1 MPDEIRRASLEEDSL
16 IMHASG
22 RPGKL
27 EIAPT
32 KPLITQRDLSLA
44 YSPGV
49 AAPCLKIAE
58 DPDTVFDY
66 TARGNMVA
74 IISNGTAVLGLGN
87 IGAAAS
93 KPVMEGKAVL
103 FKRFADI
110 DGIDLEIDTEDV
122 DAMINAIRYLGPS
135 FGGINLED
143 IRAPDCFIIEQQLR
157 EMMDIPVFHDDQH
170 GTAIVSAAGLINA
183 LALTDRSIGDIKV
196 VSNGAGA
203 ASIAC
208 IELMKAM
215 GVRHENVILC
225 DREGVIYQGRESGMN
240 QWKSA
245 HAIPTKARTLTEA
258 LNGADVFLGLSVAN
272 CVTGDMV
279 DSMADRPIIFAMANP
294 TPEISPEA
302 ALAACP
308 DAIVAT
314 GRSDYPNQINNVLG
328 FPYIFRGALD
338 VRARTINEPMKIAAA
353 EAIAALA
360 REDVPD
366 EVANAYGGQ
375 QLKYGPEYII
385 PVPFDPRLIAQIPP
399 AVAKAAIDSGVARRP
414 IENMAAYRKTLE
426 SLLDPTA
433 AALELIFET
442 VRQNPQRVVFS
453 EGEEERSVRAAVA
466 FYNAGFGTPL
476 MVGREEVIAETIQR
490 LGLRGAECL
499 EIHNARLTD
508 ERERYTEYLYG
519 RQKRRGM
526 LLRDCQRQV
535 NQNRNVFAAC
545 MVACGDADAMVTGL
559 TRSFGVAYDDIRLV
573 FDPKPDKMVFGLAM
587 VRARDKTVFIADTN
601 VNENPTPQAL
611 ARIAIQSASHVRRM
625 GHEPRIAF
633 SAFSNFGN
641 PWRESADLVRD
652 AVAILDNQGVDFEY
666 DGEMAPD
673 MALNPKLRDR
683 FYPFC
688 RITGA
693 ANVLIMPNLHTANI
707 AFKLVQQ
714 LGSATIIGPLLL
726 GLSNPIEI
734 TPMRSTVTDIVN
746 AAALAAH
753 EAWTRHAD
761 KQG

>member
-1 MPDEIRRASLEEDSL
+1 MPDEIKRASLEEDSL

-66 TARGNMVA
+66 TAKGNVVA

-110 DGIDLEIDTEDV
+110 DGIDLEVGTEDV
-122 DAMINAIRYLGPS
+122 DAFIAAVRYLGPS

-183 LALTDRSIGDIKV
+183 VQLTGRSMDQIRI

-208 IELMKAM
+208 VELMKAM

-225 DREGVIYQGRESGMN
+225 DREGVIYQGRETGMN

-245 HAIPTKARTLTEA
+245 HAVPTDARTLAEA
-258 LNGADVFLGLSVAN
+258 LVGADVFLGLSVAN

-279 DSMADRPIIFAMANP
+279 RSMADKPIIFAMANP
-294 TPEISPEA
+294 TPEISPEE

-338 VRARTINEPMKIAAA
+338 VRATTINEPMKIAAA
-353 EAIAALA
+353 EAIAAMA

-366 EVANAYGGQ
+366 EVANAYGGRRLQ
-375 QLKYGPEYII
+375 YGPEYII

-414 IENMAAYRKTLE
+414 MQNMAGYRKTLE
-426 SLLDPTA
+426 SRLDPTA

-476 MVGREEVIAETIQR
+476 MVGREEVIEETIKR

-508 ERERYTEYLYG
+508 ERERYTAYLYE

-573 FDPKPDKMVFGLAM
+573 FDAKPNKIVFGLAM
-587 VRARDKTVFIADTN
+587 VRARGRTVFIADTN

-611 ARIAIQSASHVRRM
+611 ARIAIQAASHVRRM
-625 GHEPRIAF
+625 GHEPRVAL
-633 SAFSNFGN
+633 SASSNFGN
-641 PWRESADLVRD
+641 PWRESSQLVRE
-652 AVAILDNQGVDFEY
+652 AIGILDEQGVDFEY

-673 MALNPKLRDR
+673 MALNPELRNR

-688 RITGA
+688 RINGA

-714 LGSATIIGPLLL
+714 MGGATVIGPLLL
-726 GLSNPIEI
+726 GLTHPIEI

-761 KQG
+761 R